1 VPVLTIIVD
10 ADGCPVKEEVYRV
23 AKRYGLKVVLV
34 ANKWMRAPESAWL
47 ELVIVDPASREADD
61 WIVEHVAIDD
71 VVVTPDIPLAAA
83 CLERGARVISPRG
96 RAFTEESVGDGLATR
111 EFLAYL
117 RSVGM
122 ASGGP
127 PAMTHRDRSQFLHML
142 DEVVQS
148 IRRTAHDRGLAP
160 E

>member
-1 VPVLTIIVD
+1 VHPVLTIFVD
-10 ADGCPVKEEVYRV
+10 ADGCPVKDEVYRV
-23 AKRYGLKVVLV
+23 AKRYGLRVVV
-34 ANKWMRAPESAWL
+34 ASNRWMRVPDAKWL
-47 ELVIVDPASREADD
+47 ELVVVEPESQEVDD
-61 WIVEHVAIDD
+61 WIVEHVTADD

-96 RAFTEESVGDGLATR
+96 RVFTEESVGDGLATR

-122 ASGGP
+122 TSGGP
-127 PAMTHRDRSQFLHML
+127 PPMQNRDRSQFLHIL

-148 IRRTAHDRGLAP
+148 IRRRSQP
-160 E
+160 P